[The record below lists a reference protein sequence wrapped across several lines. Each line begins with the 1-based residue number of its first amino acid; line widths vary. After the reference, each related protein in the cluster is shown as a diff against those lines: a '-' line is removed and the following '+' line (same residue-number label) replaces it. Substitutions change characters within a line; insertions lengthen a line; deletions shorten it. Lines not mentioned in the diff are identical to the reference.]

1 MWWKLK
7 TKQQIPVTLGKQK
20 PRVQRKPAKKL
31 LAVLCTEGDSTGR
44 PRAIRAPDGSAL
56 RGQAATAL
64 TDRCVHRAQ
73 RQLLVENAAPG
84 EVRGG
89 TTRHRRALPARPAA
103 SRPRRVSAEPRPG
116 HQTPFHPDAAA
127 AERCLRRSP
136 NSRRPTPLKATPT
149 TALRYP
155 REECRCKHGLK
166 YRSRSKRANRG
177 TAERCPRTPLPPP
190 RAPFQA
196 ALPEAP

>member
-7 TKQQIPVTLGKQK
+7 TEQQIPVTLGKQK
-20 PRVQRKPAKKL
+20 PRVQRMPAKKL

-44 PRAIRAPDGSAL
+44 PRAPRAPDGSAL

-103 SRPRRVSAEPRPG
+103 SRPRRVSAERTPG
-116 HQTPFHPDAAA
+116 TFTPFSPCVTLGLQGENGYGFWPGA
-127 AERCLRRSP
+127 RRRHTCVVASCGGWECP
-136 NSRRPTPLKATPT
+136 GVRFCPPKPL
-149 TALRYP
+149 
-155 REECRCKHGLK
+155 
-166 YRSRSKRANRG
+166 
-177 TAERCPRTPLPPP
+177 
-190 RAPFQA
+190 
-196 ALPEAP
+196 